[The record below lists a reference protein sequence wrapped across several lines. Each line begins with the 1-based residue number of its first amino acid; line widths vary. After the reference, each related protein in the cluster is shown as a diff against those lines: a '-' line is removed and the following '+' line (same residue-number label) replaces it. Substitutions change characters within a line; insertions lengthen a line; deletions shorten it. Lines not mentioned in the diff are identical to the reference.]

1 MATYTSNYGLH
12 QWVAEDDF
20 LRTDFNTDFQKID
33 QALGNLSLDKAQIV
47 VGSYTG
53 NGSSSRTITL
63 GFQPQALYIC
73 NQVGMA
79 GYIEGYYY
87 TYGGLVLPGIPIIDL
102 GHNSATAV
110 ELTSTGFKLSRDQY
124 RKVNESNEVY
134 LYWALQ

>member
-1 MATYTSNYGLH
+1 MATYTPNYGLH

-53 NGSSSRTITL
+53 NDSSSRTITL

-73 NQVGMA
+73 NQGGMA

-87 TYGGLVLPGIPIIDL
+87 IYGGLVLPDIPVVDL
-102 GHNSATAV
+102 GHSKATV
-110 ELTSTGFKLSRDQY
+110 IEITSTGFKLYKDQY
-124 RKVNESNEVY
+124 RRVNESNEVY
-134 LYWALQ
+134 MYWALC